1 MTTKFITLDVWNTE
15 DIKVKVNQGEVNARF
30 LEVQFI
36 DKNQPLNLE
45 DKRVFFFAKKPDGN
59 LIFNRCEIVDE
70 NDGKINLALTSQMS
84 IVDGIMQDCEVDI
97 IATDLARL
105 KVKGL
110 ILEIEKC
117 TDFDS
122 ATESTSEFT
131 ALEEAIT
138 GYEGASDTINAH
150 VANKNNPHEVTTA
163 QIGAVPY
170 EVKYNAD
177 FDDMTTPGFYT
188 MINGDNSPTY
198 IGNFSLIVNKADTND
213 RVQQIA
219 VSENWG
225 EVYLRQY
232 EEFGF
237 WSPWASFSMDS
248 HRHAA
253 SHITSGTLPI
263 ARGGTNATSAST
275 ALSNLGGVPTTRT
288 INSKALSSNITLS
301 ASDVGAAESN
311 HTHSTSD
318 ITSGTLPIARGGTN
332 ATSASTAL
340 SNLGG
345 VPTTRTINSKAL
357 SSNITLNAS
366 DVGAAPY
373 EVKFE
378 EDFNNMKTPGLYT
391 MVMCDNSPPG
401 GTSHSLLVNK
411 SYDEGDFVQ
420 QIAIEE
426 STYDVYMRY
435 CSNTSWSNW
444 KLFSMGGHSHSI
456 SDITSG
462 TLPINMGGTGA
473 TVASDALSNLGGVN
487 FSNIVQQTIY
497 VPERPKI
504 PSKGFNIVSFTNPF
518 RGNTT
523 DKILGVTSCHISGR
537 PTAEGTGTSYSMH
550 LVAEPQFSSS
560 NAVGYI
566 LIYNPNTSDLY
577 VTSDSY
583 IVVSSVKP

>member
-1 MTTKFITLDVWNTE
+1 MTTKFITLNVWNTE

-84 IVDGIMQDCEVDI
+84 IVNGIMQDCEFDI

-131 ALEEAIT
+131 ALEEAIA
-138 GYEGASDTINAH
+138 GYEGASDAIDAH
-150 VANKNNPHEVTTA
+150 VANKNNPHEVTTT

-170 EVKYNAD
+170 EVKYDTD

-188 MINGDNSPTY
+188 MINGDNTPMY
-198 IGNFSLIVNKADTND
+198 GRNFSLIVNKADTND
-213 RVQQIA
+213 LIQQIA
-219 VSENWG
+219 VSEFWG

-232 EEFGF
+232 EYGD
-237 WSPWASFSMDS
+237 WSPWESFSMEH

-253 SHITSGTLPI
+253 SHITSGKLSI
-263 ARGGTNATSAST
+263 ARGGTNATT
-275 ALSNLGGVPTTRT
+275 
-288 INSKALSSNITLS
+288 
-301 ASDVGAAESN
+301 ASD
-311 HTHSTSD
+311 
-318 ITSGTLPIARGGTN
+318 
-332 ATSASTAL
+332 AL

-366 DVGAAPY
+366 DVGAA
-373 EVKFE
+373 ES
-378 EDFNNMKTPGLYT
+378 NHT
-391 MVMCDNSPPG
+391 
-401 GTSHSLLVNK
+401 HS
-411 SYDEGDFVQ
+411 
-420 QIAIEE
+420 
-426 STYDVYMRY
+426 T
-435 CSNTSWSNW
+435 
-444 KLFSMGGHSHSI
+444 
-456 SDITSG
+456 SDISSG
-462 TLPINMGGTGA
+462 TLPIARGGTNA
-473 TVASDALSNLGGVN
+473 TTASDALSNLGGVN

-583 IVVSSVKP
+583 IVLSSVKP